1 LVVLEYLAE
10 DRDHIRRDIRYRYQL
25 VFGRAELPAA
35 FRMNWLAEADA
46 GAFSHIWVGGWS
58 FLLLRSWMY
67 RAFELLALLAGL
79 GLLRYSARAV
89 AITGRVGLA
98 RALDERVI
106 LLVAYALMSQPIAYH
121 SVVLLL
127 TRNMATAIGWYLY
140 PVVVPA
146 VVLLFLGFRGL
157 FGTHWSLRALVCVCI
172 LAVALDLYTVHF
184 LPMPY

>member
-1 LVVLEYLAE
+1 MFSCLDSRREHWRLVVLEYLAE

-79 GLLRYSARAV
+79 GLLKYSAR
-89 AITGRVGLA
+89 GRSHHRPRRPRESA
-98 RALDERVI
+98 R
-106 LLVAYALMSQPIAYH
+106 
-121 SVVLLL
+121 
-127 TRNMATAIGWYLY
+127 
-140 PVVVPA
+140 
-146 VVLLFLGFRGL
+146 
-157 FGTHWSLRALVCVCI
+157 
-172 LAVALDLYTVHF
+172 
-184 LPMPY
+184 